1 VCRSEQISTFVSL
14 MISSATKLGRLIQ
27 FHSALGESFGRAENS
42 QIHRYRSREEDV
54 KRQQSGQRKK
64 RRPRK
69 KNEDVA
75 LDARSGRI
83 AYTVLSF
90 AGFLGMADRYFA
102 IPWNAIHFD

>member
-1 VCRSEQISTFVSL
+1 L
-14 MISSATKLGRLIQ
+14 
-27 FHSALGESFGRAENS
+27 AEPRTA
-42 QIHRYRSREEDV
+42 RYTDAVPAKKTLRGSKV
-54 KRQQSGQRKK
+54 VNAKK
-64 RRPRK
+64 RGPRK

-83 AYTVLSF
+83 AYAVLSF